1 MIEKGGLQKRDND
14 NGREGG
20 GRAIIQRNRFTNRG
34 SEGIE
39 ELQAGWNKSPNDDN
53 DDDDDGHDN
62 YSLFSPLGF
71 QHEISNNGGSA
82 PRYRRSLKASLA
94 IKKESRW

>member
-1 MIEKGGLQKRDND
+1 MER
-14 NGREGG
+14 GG
-20 GRAIIQRNRFTNRG
+20 GVIIQRNRFTNRG

-71 QHEISNNGGSA
+71 
-82 PRYRRSLKASLA
+82 PMKSLITAGLRQG
-94 IKKESRW
+94 IVGV

>member
-1 MIEKGGLQKRDND
+1 MQKRDND
-14 NGREGG
+14 NGRRGE
-20 GRAIIQRNRFTNRG
+20 AIIQRNRFTNRG

-39 ELQAGWNKSPNDDN
+39 ELQAGWNKSPNDDDDD

-71 QHEISNNGGSA
+71 HHEISNNGGSA

-94 IKKESRW
+94 IKKESRR

>member
-1 MIEKGGLQKRDND
+1 MWGIAAGNND
-14 NGREGG
+14 NGREAGG
-20 GRAIIQRNRFTNRG
+20 EAIIQRNRFTNRG

-39 ELQAGWNKSPNDDN
+39 ELQAVWNKSSNDDN
-53 DDDDDGHDN
+53 DDDGHDN

-71 QHEISNNGGSA
+71 HHEISNNGGSA

-94 IKKESRW
+94 IKKESRR